1 MITVSEFDR
10 RFGLELN
17 LVAEHQVVT
26 VHNGI
31 PDVPVSL
38 RADPSHTPPRLVM
51 IARFGPQKDHGTL
64 LRALGELQE
73 HSWHLDL
80 LGDGP
85 LLQETEALAAT
96 LGIADRIRFMGQR
109 MDVDQILAASQGF
122 LLVTNWEGF
131 PLSILEAMRA
141 GLPVIASAV
150 GGVSESVLDGETG
163 YLVPRGDVQR
173 LRKRIAELVT
183 DPALRSRLGARGR
196 QHYEQHFT
204 LESAVSKTLAVY
216 QDVLSGLGASAPG
229 KFQTTKT

>member
-1 MITVSEFDR
+1 
-10 RFGLELN
+10 
-17 LVAEHQVVT
+17 
-26 VHNGI
+26 
-31 PDVPVSL
+31 
-38 RADPSHTPPRLVM
+38 M
-51 IARFGPQKDHGTL
+51 IARFGPQKDHRTL
-64 LRALGELQE
+64 LRALGGLQE
-73 HSWHLDL
+73 QSWRLDL

-85 LLQETEALAAT
+85 LLREMEALAAA

-150 GGVSESVLDGETG
+150 GGVSESVLDGDTG
-163 YLVPRGDVQR
+163 YLIPKGDVER
-173 LRKRIAELVT
+173 LRKRIAELVS

-216 QDVLSGLGASAPG
+216 QDVLSRRGTG
-229 KFQTTKT
+229 T